1 MEDELIFLLHWLCY
15 CIGARIG
22 GGAGGGRGATN
33 FFYIFRPE
41 KRLNNSMILHIR
53 EYGSTLY
60 VGLACDVSPTNT
72 NFRLTFLLTR
82 LQEALYEDLAV

>member
-1 MEDELIFLLHWLCY
+1 MSLQIWIPSLLNY
-15 CIGARIG
+15 
-22 GGAGGGRGATN
+22 N
-33 FFYIFRPE
+33 FFCTHMY
-41 KRLNNSMILHIR
+41 IR

-60 VGLACDVSPTNT
+60 VGLARAVSPTNT

>member
-1 MEDELIFLLHWLCY
+1 MFPYQKQAKTKSGKRCNKNKSKKMGINFKRKLSSGVFPEIMEL
-15 CIGARIG
+15 
-22 GGAGGGRGATN
+22 
-33 FFYIFRPE
+33 
-41 KRLNNSMILHIR
+41 IR

-60 VGLACDVSPTNT
+60 VGLARAVSPTNT

>member
-1 MEDELIFLLHWLCY
+1 MPFIY
-15 CIGARIG
+15 V
-22 GGAGGGRGATN
+22 
-33 FFYIFRPE
+33 YV
-41 KRLNNSMILHIR
+41 ILKTILAVTLFSIIR

-60 VGLACDVSPTNT
+60 VGLARAVSPTNT